1 MKKLC
6 KYILLSILLVLLVG
20 VVSIAEESEESPLRV
35 YVDNHTM
42 IAEDIRKE
50 FQKYQYDG
58 MVTEVYSI
66 NNTIPDC
73 YYRPLAKDVPY
84 LEESVLK
91 RGFINAYTGYFDLDH
106 TDEYKPENH
115 SVRAVEVLGSDS
127 LIMAESYEGGVYNAL
142 KIPEVSVPSNA
153 AVMGIYKALDL
164 PQYEISYYP
173 FSVSKE
179 HLRQSPAVLNLPAFV
194 KDVNPAYGKML
205 VFVTRTNMSLYAQ
218 KAQRDMK
225 MANDVLSST
234 PITSGEFIV
243 LVRDMMDFYGEP
255 RMSEAE
261 MQAVLQVYGGSV
273 PQYLTSNQKDAYL
286 YLKARGILN
295 DDTIDFSEDL
305 TLSQMLEILMCVK
318 DEGSRTDFKKIQ
330 ITMDISDKLKASGYF
345 PKKVILSDKNEAL
358 QIDEEYDYSDAQ
370 TYDYFVEKTTQTTF
384 VNSDGAELSD
394 MFIPSIPANPE
405 STAISGFEYAG
416 IETGEDGKEYYH
428 YVIPIMSSGSDYM
441 KVSAMYMGEPGW
453 VQINTLHNSDM
464 PAYIWLKQGG
474 GVYTYH
480 STDSAKGVALNRRA
494 FKDGEFEGAASEERK
509 GRDLAKGESS
519 RNILLAIVDKIFGEE
534 LVAKA
539 AVVNTGVKVKA
550 TVYNAHNISNI
561 DQLEKLKY
569 VELIDDNNDGEWVNA
584 SKDTLIAKVDE
595 NKYSMFLA
603 MIKRDSAIAVNEAM
617 DAIADITGETLLDFR
632 ELADRGIL
640 FYDANGNLP
649 QPNANNP
656 DLLVIDSVN
665 GRIVV
670 NNELKQIVVGSTVYQ
685 LTNQDHQL
693 FESSVD
699 ENGKP
704 QLMVDF
710 RVAYGWSAN
719 TVDIE
724 VVGTGTTYNVNIT
737 TVDTSVTYAPI
748 INKASIV
755 LPDSFSSGNIDEF
768 GLVIVKGA
776 VGSEGNWNKYLTTS
790 GYTLS
795 NWIIFQQQNNSDYL
809 FVYYLKDAFTG
820 MGIEP
825 PNDWDKMQS
834 IVGYSIASEGWA
846 VRVLELTKTVSTEP
860 GKFSYIKPFGYI
872 YNLPP
877 SSDFT
882 MEKYLKGEYLLPLTY
897 RQKSGDK
904 FELCNYNVN
913 YFPGYAYGTR
923 PRKVEKVK
931 VPGTATS
938 QERVS
943 VEYIDVKGNTGSISA
958 PVTEFVVKAAPAG
971 VHCLYGGYIRN
982 SFSTNSG
989 SDLFNGTGLSSNN
1002 AVYVGTSP
1010 IFIRKLA
1017 GNGEIWASLEIGT
1030 DFRKELKFDDD
1041 TEFNQVAKWGD
1052 RNGNFYYRYVTWG
1065 SVLEKQVA
1073 EKETD
1078 AEKAMVVIS
1087 DAERKDEYVDMDKY
1101 SLEYL
1106 LYRLDSSTSWII
1118 IFCLKILPYVGI
1130 ILLTILLGLSFISD
1144 IKIVQQ
1150 LFAKT
1155 IDPVKVLTF
1164 GKIKFEEL
1172 RSPKMFLGLLIGYCM
1187 FALIMDGN
1195 LIRII
1200 IWASEAFSTLVQMLR
1215 QL

>member
-1 MKKLC
+1 M
-6 KYILLSILLVLLVG
+6 S
-20 VVSIAEESEESPLRV
+20 VSAIAEEGDSEEEGGPLLV
-35 YVDNHTM
+35 EVDNHRV
-42 IAEDIRKE
+42 IAESVVNEFRKH
-50 FQKYQYDG
+50 QYDA
-58 MVTEVYSI
+58 MVTEVFSI
-66 NNTIPDC
+66 NNTIENC
-73 YYRPLAKDVPY
+73 YYKPLAKDVPY
-84 LEESVLK
+84 LEESVLR

-106 TDEYKPENH
+106 SDEYKPENH
-115 SVRAVEVLGSDS
+115 STRSVEILGSDS
-127 LIMAESYEGGVYNAL
+127 LLMSESYSGGRYTAVE
-142 KIPEVSVPSNA
+142 IPEVSVPSNA

-164 PQYEISYYP
+164 PQYEITYYA
-173 FSVSKE
+173 SKVDLN
-179 HLRQSPAVLNLPAFV
+179 HLRQSPAILNLPSFV
-194 KDVNPAYGKML
+194 KDVNPEYGKMR
-205 VFVTRTNMSLYAQ
+205 VFVTRTNMSLYTE

-225 MANDVLSST
+225 MASDILSST

-255 RMSEAE
+255 RMSEEE
-261 MQAVLQVYGGSV
+261 MQAVLQVYGGNV

-330 ITMDISDKLKASGYF
+330 ITMNVSDKLKASGYF
-345 PKKVILSDKNEAL
+345 PKKVILSDKERAL

-370 TYDYFVEKTTQTTF
+370 TYDYYVEKTTQTTF

-394 MFIPSIPANPE
+394 MFIPSIPTNPE
-405 STAISGFEYAG
+405 SVAVSGFEYAG
-416 IETGEDGKEYYH
+416 IERGDDGKEYYH
-428 YVIPIMSSGSDYM
+428 YVIPIMSDSSDYM
-441 KVSAMYMGEPGW
+441 KVSAMYIGEPGW
-453 VQINTLHNSDM
+453 IQINTLRNSDI

-474 GVYTYH
+474 GIYTYH
-480 STDSAKGVALNRRA
+480 STDSSKGVSLSRRA
-494 FKDGEFEGAASEERK
+494 FRDGEFEGAASEERK
-509 GRDLAKGESS
+509 GGGLAKGESNKS
-519 RNILLAIVDKIFGEE
+519 LLLAIADKIFGEE

-539 AVVNTGVKVKA
+539 AVVNAGVKVKA
-550 TVYNAHNISNI
+550 TIYNAHNISNI
-561 DQLEKLKY
+561 DQLEKLSY
-569 VELIDDNNDGEWVNA
+569 VELVDDDSDGEWINTNN
-584 SKDTLIAKVDE
+584 DTLIAKVPE
-595 NKYSMFLA
+595 NKYSTFLA
-603 MIKRDSAIAVNEAM
+603 MIKRDSGIAINEAM

-640 FYDANGNLP
+640 FYNTNGDLP
-649 QPNANNP
+649 QPNADNP
-656 DLLVIDSVN
+656 ELLVIDSIN
-665 GRIVV
+665 GRIII

-693 FESSVD
+693 FESSID
-699 ENGKP
+699 ENGKS

-737 TVDTSVTYAPI
+737 TVDSSVTYAPI
-748 INKASIV
+748 LNKASIV
-755 LPDSFSSGNIDEF
+755 LPDSFSSGNVDEF
-768 GLVIVKGA
+768 GLVIAKGA
-776 VGSEGNWNKYLTTS
+776 VGSEGDWNKYLTTS
-790 GYTLS
+790 GYSLS

-820 MGIEP
+820 TGIEP
-825 PNDWDKMQS
+825 PDDWDKMCS

-872 YNLPP
+872 YNLPT
-877 SSDFT
+877 SAVFT
-882 MEKYLKGEYLLPLTY
+882 MEKYLKGEYLLPLTFC
-897 RQKSGDK
+897 QKSGNM
-904 FELCNYNVN
+904 FEICNYNVN

-923 PRKVEKVK
+923 PVEMES
-931 VPGTATS
+931 TS
-938 QERVS
+938 LSPTSPSSSTGRPS
-943 VEYIDVKGNTGSISA
+943 VEYIDIKGNKGSISS
-958 PVTEFVVKAAPAG
+958 PVSEFIVKATPAG
-971 VHCLYGGYIRN
+971 VHSLFGGYKRSTFSAGEGGDIFSGTSLN
-982 SFSTNSG
+982 SNSV
-989 SDLFNGTGLSSNN
+989 
-1002 AVYVGTSP
+1002 VYIGTSP

-1017 GNGEIWASLEIGT
+1017 GNGEVWASLDIGT

-1041 TEFNQVAKWGD
+1041 TEFNQVSKWGD
-1052 RNGNFYYRYVTWG
+1052 NNGNFYYRYVTWG

-1073 EKETD
+1073 EEETD
-1078 AEKAMVVIS
+1078 AKKAMVVIS

-1118 IFCLKILPYVGI
+1118 VFCLKILPYVGI
-1130 ILLTILLGLSFISD
+1130 ILLTILLGLSFISN

-1172 RSPKMFLGLLIGYCM
+1172 RSPKMFLGLIIGYCM
-1187 FALIMDGN
+1187 FALVMDGN

-1200 IWASEAFSTLVQMLR
+1200 IWASEAFSTLAQMLR